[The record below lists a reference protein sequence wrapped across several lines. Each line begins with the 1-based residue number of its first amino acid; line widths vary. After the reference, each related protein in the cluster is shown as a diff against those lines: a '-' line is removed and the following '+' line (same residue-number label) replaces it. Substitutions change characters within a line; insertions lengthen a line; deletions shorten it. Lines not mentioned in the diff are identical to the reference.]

1 MGNCGSNDAVEVTNS
16 TSNNSKPVSR
26 PPTARIEQTNAS
38 TINGENNNTKSV
50 KVLSRPVS
58 PHDESVTVT
67 ASNRPK
73 SSQQTSEQQTIKA
86 VSNGNIKNDHN
97 ATETGDVRKG
107 SALSQKATIEQ
118 NRASSAQQLW
128 INPPTLP
135 AEDNTQKH

>member
-58 PHDESVTVT
+58 PRDELT
-67 ASNRPK
+67 SNRPK
-73 SSQQTSEQQTIKA
+73 SSQQTVKV

-97 ATETGDVRKG
+97 ETETGDVRKG
-107 SALSQKATIEQ
+107 SALSQKAPTEQ

-128 INPPTLP
+128 TNPPTLP
-135 AEDNTQKH
+135 AEDNTQHD